1 MPLSFLGELLDYAV
15 AEEKRKQEAEDK
27 KELTKLWF
35 VHYIVAKL
43 GKQQPMEYKDFIE
56 KSLSSTENASDT
68 APKPST
74 KKSAEDILAEF
85 APIIERDSLK
95 E

>member
-35 VHYIVAKL
+35 VHYLAAKL
-43 GKQQPMEYKDFIE
+43 GKQQPMDYKDFMQ
-56 KSLSSTENASDT
+56 KSLDSAETASVT
-68 APKPST
+68 TTTPST